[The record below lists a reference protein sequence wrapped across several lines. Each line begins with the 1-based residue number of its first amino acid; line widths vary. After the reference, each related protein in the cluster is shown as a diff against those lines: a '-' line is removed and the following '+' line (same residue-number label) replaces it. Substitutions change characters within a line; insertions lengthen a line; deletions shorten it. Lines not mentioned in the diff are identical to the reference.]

1 MIQVL
6 TRKNVA
12 KAV

>member
-1 MIQVL
+1 MQLV
-6 TRKNVA
+6 KNVA